1 MEPVML
7 TSQVVQSPIKDDK
20 GMTVYFKPK
29 AAEQVEITESTS
41 LNIEFYDGDVCNN
54 IVCEVEGY
62 PGTYEN
68 PVLLSNNGVKGNS
81 STWFQIKKFN
91 GGDLD
96 AYKLSC
102 VNEIVWKVDAPDP
115 EGIRFVVTG
124 GNPGPDT
131 INNWFKVEKFIT
143 TMPGYNYRLR
153 HCPVQ
158 FLCPL
163 CNINDCRDVGAK
175 ADSGYDRLAVTNQP
189 IPFGFDKVRNK
200 DA

>member
-1 MEPVML
+1 MMIMIVVLLPEVLDRNGEPL
-7 TSQVVQSPIKDDK
+7 KTDED
-20 GMTVYFKPK
+20 
-29 AAEQVEITESTS
+29 
-41 LNIEFYDGDVCNN
+41 
-54 IVCEVEGY
+54 
-62 PGTYEN
+62 
-68 PVLLSNNGVKGNS
+68 PVLTKLFGKLMLESGGVG
-81 STWFQIKKFN
+81 
-91 GGDLD
+91 
-96 AYKLSC
+96 
-102 VNEIVWKVDAPDP
+102 
-115 EGIRFVVTG
+115 FVVTG

-131 INNWFKVEKFIT
+131 ISNWFKVEKFIT